1 MSNPSKLVNDLDKV
15 ANIVGQLG
23 LEIAQAQKLFN
34 YDYLVNVERLLAI
47 VAKLAKEQAA
57 GQGDGE
63 AAAPQARSQMIFDLI
78 KALAPPRYQYSE
90 TTLNVRLDLAQTMDV
105 AAQGGI
111 GGNFGAVTF
120 NAALAV
126 GYGYD
131 YQAAAEVKTTIHAIP
146 ADTSVMSDLLA
157 RADKLAETSLT
168 LPARSE
174 VDSQILTKL
183 DTLYQKLTGEAAPAT
198 TETEA

>member
-47 VAKLAKEQAA
+47 VAKLASKKPADGAA
-57 GQGDGE
+57 GDE
-63 AAAPQARSQMIFDLI
+63 TEARSQMIFDLI

-105 AAQGGI
+105 SAQGGV
-111 GGNFGAVTF
+111 GGNFGAVAF

-126 GYGYD
+126 GYGSD

-146 ADTSVMSDLLA
+146 ADTSVLSGLHA
-157 RADKLAETSLT
+157 RADKIADKSLT
-168 LPARSE
+168 LPERSE
-174 VDSQILTKL
+174 VDTKILDKL
-183 DTLYQKLTGEAAPAT
+183 DDLYIKLTGKAAPKT
-198 TETEA
+198 TETK